1 LIFFLKEECFEFL
14 KKQFDVR
21 TRSQAIQL
29 RIAFEAG
36 ERELEK
42 NLSNSLFLCEHCHT
56 NHSVSMDR
64 LCKDKERKS
73 FAGQFRNASCSICL
87 EKFLQTSTRNLI
99 VTKCGHFF
107 HRSCSMRNRREG
119 RFNCPYCNQHLTG
132 NLNRLYLN

>member
-42 NLSNSLFLCEHCHT
+42 NLSNSLFLCELCHT

-64 LCKDKERKS
+64 LCKV
-73 FAGQFRNASCSICL
+73 FRW
-87 EKFLQTSTRNLI
+87 T
-99 VTKCGHFF
+99 V
-107 HRSCSMRNRREG
+107 
-119 RFNCPYCNQHLTG
+119 
-132 NLNRLYLN
+132 